1 MTQATFN
8 RVLRPLALASLAAA
22 LLCAAS
28 AKAEERP
35 IVIGGS
41 VSITGALAVDAA
53 YHLHGIQQGIED
65 ANAQGGWLGRKIELK
80 YYDDKSDAGTAVRLY
95 TKLITEDNVDLLI
108 GPYSSGITQAVAPLI
123 NKYEKAMI
131 EPEASVPDIYV
142 PGNLWNIQGIAP
154 SLGYLEGVLPLAKSH
169 GAKTVA
175 VLALKSAF
183 SLACDKARLE
193 QVKALDMALVYDTTY
208 ALPQP
213 DFSSLALAI
222 KNAQPDVV
230 VVCSYYP
237 DAVGIAQALQRAGYA
252 PKFFAEAIGP
262 AEDEFTKAL
271 GPIANRIIS
280 NTSWWASL
288 KTANNA
294 AFIAHYKAT
303 FHQDPD
309 YHAASGYG
317 AIQALGA
324 ALNAVKAID
333 QAKLHD
339 WLLHNEV
346 QTVQGTFANDPNG
359 AAKKFNQFLFQI
371 QDGTRKLIW
380 PLADAEAPA
389 QIPYT
394 GQ

>member
-8 RVLRPLALASLAAA
+8 RVLRPLALASLATA

-123 NKYEKAMI
+123 NKYEKVMI

-154 SLGYLEGVLPLAKSH
+154 SFGYLEGVLPLAKSH

-271 GPIANRIIS
+271 GPLANRIIS

-288 KTANNA
+288 KTAGNA

-346 QTVQGTFANDPNG
+346 QTVQGTFASDPNG

-380 PLADAEAPA
+380 PAADAEAPA
-389 QIPYT
+389 QVPYT

>member
-8 RVLRPLALASLAAA
+8 RVLRPFALASLSAA

-35 IVIGGS
+35 LVIGGS

-154 SLGYLEGVLPLAKSH
+154 SFGYLEGVLPLAKSH

-237 DAVGIAQALQRAGYA
+237 DAVGIAQSLQRAGYA

-288 KTANNA
+288 KTAGNA

-324 ALNAVKAID
+324 ALNAVKVID

-346 QTVQGTFANDPNG
+346 QTVQGTFASDPNG

-380 PLADAEAPA
+380 PAADAEAPA
-389 QIPYT
+389 QVPYT